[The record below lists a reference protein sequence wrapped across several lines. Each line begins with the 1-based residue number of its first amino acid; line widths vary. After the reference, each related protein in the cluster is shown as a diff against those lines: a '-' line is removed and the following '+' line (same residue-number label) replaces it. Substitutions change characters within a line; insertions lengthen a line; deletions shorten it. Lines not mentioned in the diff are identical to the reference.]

1 MLQLLIL
8 YLVVAF
14 KRKGAIKLK
23 GGNSTRIWQAA
34 RDQSSSRLRTT
45 SISKYKMI
53 NAHCGFGTSGN
64 PQVYDMNLCLSLLCY
79 IFFSRHNKII
89 EAVTPNTGVE
99 SKTLENQTPK
109 TSKQANNF
117 TEPEPMPTCSWKAK
131 LKNDFNAMPI
141 QIMTS
146 STFSLQWLCLCCQCP
161 CGRCCSSAGGGGGI
175 VVFVVLVLLPVMV
188 LVVLVL
194 VLVLVVVLVVAAPIF
209 AVTELTPPSSPE
221 HEKQV
226 LLEGV
231 IRMLPCSMMY
241 MRDLA
246 SIPMTW
252 YELVTAAGLTMTRHL
267 WFNLYNMP
275 YK

>member
-1 MLQLLIL
+1 
-8 YLVVAF
+8 
-14 KRKGAIKLK
+14 
-23 GGNSTRIWQAA
+23 
-34 RDQSSSRLRTT
+34 
-45 SISKYKMI
+45 MI

-109 TSKQANNF
+109 TSKQANNL

-175 VVFVVLVLLPVMV
+175 VVFVVLVLPVMV

-194 VLVLVVVLVVAAPIF
+194 VLVVVVVLVVAAPIF
-209 AVTELTPPSSPE
+209 AVTELTPPSSPDTRNGSSWRASSE
-221 HEKQV
+221 CYLARWCTCETWQAFRWLDMSWS
-226 LLEGV
+226 LLQ
-231 IRMLPCSMMY
+231 
-241 MRDLA
+241 A
-246 SIPMTW
+246 S
-252 YELVTAAGLTMTRHL
+252 L
-267 WFNLYNMP
+267 WRGTGDSTYIICLINNIYT
-275 YK
+275 YIC